1 LIEQLLGNGSVTWFD
16 DKHEDTSNKTSN
28 NIRSNYLYYKLHG
41 M

>member
-1 LIEQLLGNGSVTWFD
+1 MQETHQSQKNQQ
-16 DKHEDTSNKTSN
+16 ENNN